1 LAIAQRM
8 YARALLEAAD
18 EHGRLQEV
26 AEQLSDFVAAVREVA
41 ELRGLLRN
49 PQVDPRAKASV
60 LDSVLGEADELV
72 RNFVRLLAERGRSAE
87 IEEAYREF
95 ERLLA
100 ERLGQI
106 EVELTT
112 AHELSDEEAA
122 RIVGEIERAVGRKV
136 EARRTVDPRI
146 VGGIVL
152 QAGSMRADASVRGRL
167 ERLRR
172 ELVTR

>member
-1 LAIAQRM
+1 MAVAQRM

-18 EHGRLQEV
+18 ERGRLDDV
-26 AEQLSDFVAAVREVA
+26 AEQLSDFVTSIREVP
-41 ELRGLLRN
+41 ELRELLRN

-60 LDSVLGEADELV
+60 LEAILGEADEQV
-72 RNFVRLLAERGRSAE
+72 RNFLRLLAERGRAAE
-87 IEEAYREF
+87 IEDVHREF

-100 ERLGQI
+100 ERQGQI

-112 AHELSDEEAA
+112 AQELSEEHAA
-122 RIVGEIERAVGRKV
+122 RIVGEIESAVGRKV
-136 EARRTVDPRI
+136 EAKRTVDPSLL
-146 VGGIVL
+146 GGIVL

-167 ERLRR
+167 DRMRR